1 MSHNRIN
8 SNRWVVIAE
17 NYQGLIRKGLGYINK
32 AVMDLYQDYLSV
44 YTMDDMEEGIL
55 ESCNLIIVG
64 QNDCPLIRE
73 LIEKKEITPCQ
84 KAQGYT
90 ARIADSVWNPEKQM
104 VVIAG
109 ADTYGTLYG
118 CVDFVNQYCGVLVY
132 RSELVVDDM
141 HKAYFE
147 VPFKEKIPEWNVTT
161 APAVAERGIWT
172 WGHVIYDY
180 RQFFENMLKLKMNE
194 VVIWNDFAPINAK
207 DIADYAHDLGIKLV
221 WGFPWGWGTDCNTSA
236 KLDDE
241 SLKQLGLDIVA
252 KYEREYAHSGCDG
265 IYFQSFTEL
274 SSAYIGD
281 KLIAETVVDFVNYTA
296 GMLLE
301 KYPNLHIQFGLH
313 AGSVMN
319 HTQYIA
325 KVDPRI
331 YIIWENCGSFPFQAF
346 TAYRGD
352 ENNAG
357 DLPATKE
364 FVEKISVLRG
374 KDDKF
379 GAVLKGMLA
388 LDWGQFQHQ
397 TPGLIMGERS
407 QRFLRQMTEDKNRI
421 WKTRQSYWI
430 RHVEYLREVV
440 LSLIKDKDYVNVQEL
455 VEKGMFETTIA
466 LPVAI
471 YAETLWNPEKPG
483 METVLD
489 VMKYPC
495 VQMANL

>member
-1 MSHNRIN
+1 MAHNYVN
-8 SNRWVVIAE
+8 PNRWVVIAE
-17 NYQGLIRKGLGYINK
+17 NYEGLIRKGLGMINK
-32 AVMDLYQDYLSV
+32 TVMDFYQEYLSF
-44 YTMDDMEEGIL
+44 YTMDNIQEGIL
-55 ESCNLIIVG
+55 EGCNLIIVG
-64 QNDCPLIRE
+64 QNSCPLVKE
-73 LIEKKEITPCQ
+73 LIEKQIINPCQ

-90 ARIADSVWNPEKQM
+90 ARITDSLWNPERQM
-104 VVIAG
+104 VIIAG
-109 ADTYGTLYG
+109 ADEYGTLYG
-118 CVDFVNQYCGVLVY
+118 CVDFCNQYCGIQVY
-132 RSELVVDDM
+132 RGEHVVDDM
-141 HKAYFE
+141 HKQYFE
-147 VPFKEKIPEWNVTT
+147 VPFKEKIPEWDVTS

-180 RQFFENMLKLKMNE
+180 RQFFENMLKLKLNE

-207 DIADYAHDLGIKLV
+207 DIADYAHELGIKLV

-274 SSAYIGD
+274 GSAYIGD

-301 KYPNLHIQFGLH
+301 KYPHLHIQFGLH
-313 AGSVMN
+313 ADSVKN
-319 HTQYIA
+319 HTQFIA

-331 YIIWENCGSFPFQAF
+331 YIIWENCGSFPFQGF
-346 TAYRGD
+346 TAYKGD
-352 ENNAG
+352 ESDGG
-357 DLPATKE
+357 DLEKTKE
-364 FVEKISVLRG
+364 FVEKIAVLRG

-388 LDWGQFQHQ
+388 LDWGQFNHQ
-397 TPGLIMGERS
+397 LPGLIMGERS
-407 QRFLRQMTEDKNRI
+407 ERFIRHMVEDKSRN

-430 RHVEYLREVV
+430 RHVENLRQVV
-440 LSLIKDKDYVNVQEL
+440 LSLTKDKDYVNVQEL
-455 VEKGMFETTIA
+455 VEKGMFEAVIA

-471 YAETLWNPEKPG
+471 YAETLWDPQRAG
-483 METVLD
+483 METVLQ

-495 VQMANL
+495 VTMVNL